1 MSATIE
7 RGSATRIT
15 IEALVDA
22 DPKTVW
28 HAWNSPEA
36 IRQWNTPT
44 AEWHTTRSSVDLR
57 EGGHFSSRMEAK
69 DGSMGFDF
77 AGTFTK
83 VVPYRQIDYRLGD
96 GREVTN
102 EFIAEHEGV
111 RVKVT
116 FDAET
121 ENPLEQQRDGW
132 QAILDS
138 FARYAGHAR
147 GHAQ

>member
-1 MSATIE
+1 MSATTE
-7 RGSATRIT
+7 HGSATQIT
-15 IEALVDA
+15 IEAFVHA

-44 AEWHTTRSSVDLR
+44 EEWHTTHSSVDLR
-57 EGGHFSSRMEAK
+57 EGGRFSSRMEAK

-77 AGTFTK
+77 AGTYTK
-83 VVPYRQIDYRLGD
+83 VVPYRQIDYRLED
-96 GREVTN
+96 DREVTN
-102 EFIAEHEGV
+102 EFIEEHAGV

-116 FDAET
+116 FDAEM

-138 FARYAGHAR
+138 FARYAGQAR
-147 GHAQ
+147 ARAQ